1 MGYKCSQERN
11 RRLKKLSTKTRGYL
25 AGVWFDEEKNR
36 YIRNYRGKRSPFL
49 KRQSNK
55 KIRRDKDNIYQK
67 NKYRRVFDFWW
78 ELY

>member
-11 RRLKKLSTKTRGYL
+11 RRLKKLASKTCGYL
-25 AGVWFDEEKNR
+25 GGVWFDEDKNR
-36 YIRNYRGKRSPFL
+36 YIRYYRGKRSPLL